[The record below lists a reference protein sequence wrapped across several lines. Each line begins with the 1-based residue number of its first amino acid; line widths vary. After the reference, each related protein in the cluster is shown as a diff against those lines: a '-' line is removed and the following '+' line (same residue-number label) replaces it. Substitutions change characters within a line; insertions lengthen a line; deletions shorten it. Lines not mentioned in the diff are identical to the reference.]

1 MSRSGV
7 PLALLAIAVF
17 LGLAFQ
23 TVQLVRDSEMLAS
36 INRSQDAPLQE
47 TARLRQATDS
57 LASEIVQMAQS
68 GNAAA
73 KQVVD
78 EMAKQNIV
86 MRPTPA
92 PGAAGAAPSPEA
104 PASAAP
110 APEAPH

>member
-7 PLALLAIAVF
+7 PLALLAIAVL

-36 INRSQDAPLQE
+36 INRSQDTPLQE

-57 LASEIVQMAQS
+57 LASEIAQMAQS
-68 GNAAA
+68 GNAGAQ
-73 KQVVD
+73 QVVD

-86 MRPTPA
+86 MRPTSA
-92 PGAAGAAPSPEA
+92 PGTAAPPPSP
-104 PASAAP
+104 AAP
-110 APEAPH
+110 AAPIPAPAAPH

>member
-7 PLALLAIAVF
+7 PIALLAIAVF

-23 TVQLVRDSEMLAS
+23 TVQIVRDSETLAT
-36 INRSQDAPLQE
+36 INRSQEAPLQE

-57 LASEIVQMAQS
+57 LAGEIVQMAQS
-68 GNAAA
+68 GDSGA

-86 MRPTPA
+86 IRPSVPGA
-92 PGAAGAAPSPEA
+92 PGAAAP
-104 PASAAP
+104 AAP